1 MNIRCA
7 KAFDKTAEL
16 SKQAFKY
23 PLILTAALL
32 CCSVSIAQVGPS
44 SEKKPTQVG
53 PLDSG
58 SKVQLTDQSFVE
70 KAALGGLG
78 EVEVSKLAVEKTTNK
93 KIKKFASTMITDHE
107 KSNIKLKQ
115 IATTNRLSL
124 PAGLTSDQQKLLAEL
139 KALSGENFDR
149 AYVDIMKKDHDTTV
163 GLFDNAAG
171 EAKLNPELRVFANQA
186 LPALRGHQKTAHALI
201 DMNTKPKAK

>member
-1 MNIRCA
+1 MNMRRTNEFGKPA
-7 KAFDKTAEL
+7 L
-16 SKQAFKY
+16 KY
-23 PLILTAALL
+23 PLILIAAFA

-44 SEKKPTQVG
+44 NDKKPTQAG
-53 PLDSG
+53 PMDSAA
-58 SKVQLTDQSFVE
+58 KVQLTDQSFVE
-70 KAALGGLG
+70 KAALGGMG
-78 EVEVSKLAVEKTTNK
+78 EVEVSKLAVEKTSNK
-93 KIKKFASTMITDHE
+93 KIKKFASTMVSDHE

-124 PAGLTSDQQKLLAEL
+124 PSALTADQQKLLAEL
-139 KALSGENFDR
+139 KSLSGESFDR

-186 LPALRGHQKTAHALI
+186 LPVLRGHQKTAHALI
-201 DMNTKPKAK
+201 STNTKPKKAQ